1 MQNLDYPACVI
12 IPLAKYVMLLSV
24 GLELGLI
31 ATADCGDGLSRRN
44 TSTRTITCQQ
54 SEDKI

>member
-1 MQNLDYPACVI
+1 MWYSNSMEVM
-12 IPLAKYVMLLSV
+12 PLFRYMLLSV